1 MTPLAAR
8 LDRARIQTDALFD
21 VLNPEALYQRPVA
34 ERHRLIFYLGHVEA
48 FDWNLIGRGALNRPS
63 FHPSF
68 DKLFAFGIDPEPG
81 RAPSDRPADW
91 PSEKEVRA
99 YGNRVRQE
107 LDEAAADVPE
117 ELLHVAVRTSAHA
130 RRNARLFVPQSALRF
145 ETRPCAGAVRRRFA
159 RQSNDGSSVRHRS
172 ARTAARRRIRLG

>member
-8 LDRARIQTDALFD
+8 WDSARLQTDALFD

-117 ELLHVAVRTSAHA
+117 EAASTAWP
-130 RRNARLFVPQSALRF
+130 RNTGSCTRKRSPICSTICLTIRNSALRQR
-145 ETRPCAGAVRRRFA
+145 RPPQVRPA
-159 RQSNDGSSVRHRS
+159 IQ
-172 ARTAARRRIRLG
+172 